1 MSLSHEVLPERKEYE
16 RTATTVVNAYVRPI
30 MHVYLNALRHG
41 LHDLEIDAPL
51 HIMQSAGGLT
61 PDDNAARRPVFVL
74 ESGPAAGVLAAGF
87 TARRLGIENVVTL
100 DMGGT
105 TANASM
111 IEGGKIDYSP
121 EYEVGSS
128 LSVVSRLVGG
138 GGELIRAP
146 SIDIAE
152 VGAGGGSIAYLD
164 RAGGLRVGPR
174 SAGAVPGPVCYQ
186 RGGQAPT
193 LTDANVVLGYIRPGD
208 LADGQISIDRESAER
223 AITDQIAAP
232 LGLDLIQA
240 AEGIHRIGNAPHHEG
255 LAGRLH
261 RTRPR
266 SAPFRV
272 DGVRGLRADPW
283 LRAWRVNWA
292 SAE

>member
-1 MSLSHEVLPERKEYE
+1 MRRGGRSSCWNR
-16 RTATTVVNAYVRPI
+16 VR
-30 MHVYLNALRHG
+30 
-41 LHDLEIDAPL
+41 
-51 HIMQSAGGLT
+51 
-61 PDDNAARRPVFVL
+61 RR
-74 ESGPAAGVLAAGF
+74 GVLAAGF
-87 TARRLGIENVVTL
+87 TAKRLGIENVITL

-105 TANASM
+105 TAKASM

-164 RAGGLRVGPR
+164 KAGGLRVGPR

-208 LADGQISIDRESAER
+208 LADGQVSIDRESSER
-223 AITDQIAAP
+223 AITDQIATP
-232 LGLDLIQA
+232 LGP
-240 AEGIHRIGNAPHHEG
+240 GSHPGGRRHPSHRKCPHHAG
-255 LAGRLH
+255 LAGCLH

-266 SAPFRV
+266 PEKFRF
-272 DGVRGLRADPW
+272 DGVWGVGTDPCCGVG
-283 LRAWRVNWA
+283 A
-292 SAE
+292 